1 MGHLSPLV
9 NGSYDAFTFLLNFR
23 LVLYISLLVGA
34 KFLRSVGLFLAY
46 DILKLVPVVLFLF
59 IIKAG

>member
-1 MGHLSPLV
+1 M
-9 NGSYDAFTFLLNFR
+9 
-23 LVLYISLLVGA
+23 YISLLVVAKIVFNYFRIVVYISLLVVA